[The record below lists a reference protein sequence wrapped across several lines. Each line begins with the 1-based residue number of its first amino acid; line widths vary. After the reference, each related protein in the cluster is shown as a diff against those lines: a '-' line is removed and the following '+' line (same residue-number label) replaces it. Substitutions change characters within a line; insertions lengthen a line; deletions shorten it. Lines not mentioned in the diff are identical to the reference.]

1 MIEEEQAIELSAAAM
16 GVRPLRAIREP
27 LSKSGKAVFRIE
39 LPNQQTVALRT
50 SDRPRTFAFT
60 QRNFDVLR
68 ELGLPVPMVLAQG
81 PTADGGSFI
90 ILDWIPGRDLVHEL
104 GSMSRTQITRLAEQ
118 MVELQQRVAGLPES
132 TGFGWAPIRRN
143 GPLQEWTQVFGE
155 TAPAAA
161 VDEDTIMGRFRGRL
175 RRVRSGL
182 EPYFRTVRPRC
193 FLDDLTLK
201 NALVHDGALSGVI
214 DVDFACYGDPLLAIG
229 ATLASI
235 AADVGERGSFYGE
248 ELIRCWNP
256 DRLQLRA
263 IWFYASLWAIGFL
276 SMTDANAEPARAE
289 SLSSATECWLR
300 RAEADLT

>member
-1 MIEEEQAIELSAAAM
+1 MIEEEQAIELAAAAM
-16 GVRPLRAIREP
+16 GVRPLRAVREP

-60 QRNFDVLR
+60 QRNFHVLR

-90 ILDWIPGRDLVHEL
+90 ILNWIPGRDLVHEL

-132 TGFGWAPIRRN
+132 TGFGWAPIGRN

-229 ATLASI
+229 AHTGLHR
-235 AADVGERGSFYGE
+235 RG
-248 ELIRCWNP
+248 R
-256 DRLQLRA
+256 
-263 IWFYASLWAIGFL
+263 
-276 SMTDANAEPARAE
+276 
-289 SLSSATECWLR
+289 R
-300 RAEADLT
+300 RAGKFLWRGADPVLESRPPAAAGHLVLRVAVGNRVSEYDRRQRRACTGRIALVRHGMLAAPRKPI